1 MGSPDKPK
9 APPPPPPPA
18 SPIATE
24 FAGRAEK
31 KRLRERKG
39 GIATWLTRG
48 KSRDKLGTSS
58 KLG

>member
-1 MGSPDKPK
+1 MGSPKTPK

-18 SPIATE
+18 EMIDAE

-39 GIATWLTRG
+39 GLATWLTRG
-48 KSRDKLGTSS
+48 QKGGKLGTGS
-58 KLG
+58 KLV

>member
-1 MGSPDKPK
+1 MGSPDTPK

-18 SPIATE
+18 EMIDAE